1 MPLPRGDSLTA
12 STRGWRFVSST
23 RGPIRCGPCVPSVDA
38 VQTTEIS
45 LLVLLAVA
53 FVVYR
58 QFRTRPTGRLGVL
71 YTAVAMIAGGVIM
84 GGLLDPVH
92 PVPGLALFAVE
103 ALGAVALGVWRATTV
118 RVWLDDSGV
127 TWAKGTGWTVV
138 AWVASIAVRLGLYV
152 AGQWLGLAP
161 SAGGILIF
169 VGLTIGVQA
178 YLVAR
183 RGRALIAMNE
193 RPDTVER

>member
-1 MPLPRGDSLTA
+1 M
-12 STRGWRFVSST
+12 
-23 RGPIRCGPCVPSVDA
+23 
-38 VQTTEIS
+38 QTTEIS

-53 FVVYR
+53 FVIYR
-58 QFRTRPTGRLGVL
+58 QFRTRPAGRLGVL
-71 YTAVAMIAGGVIM
+71 CTAGAMIVAGVVM

-92 PVPGLALFAVE
+92 PALSLALFAVE
-103 ALGAVALGVWRATTV
+103 AFGAVALGVWRAATA

-127 TWAKGTGWTVV
+127 AWARGTGWTLV
-138 AWVASIAVRLGLYV
+138 AWVASIAVRLGLYA

-161 SAGGILIF
+161 SAGGILLF

-183 RGRALIAMNE
+183 RGRALISMDG